1 MQVTLS
7 NTNAEKTS
15 ASKPEDQSSIPGIDM
30 VERTGAC
37 KLSPELHVCSDIYT
51 LIHIHNIQ
59 WKNYKA
65 KKHRVNYV
73 QKKLVQRSE
82 L

>member
-1 MQVTLS
+1 MQRNMQVTLS

-15 ASKPEDQSSIPGIDM
+15 ASKPEDPSSIPGIDM

-51 LIHIHNIQ
+51 T
-59 WKNYKA
+59 YTYTPYT
-65 KKHRVNYV
+65 VE
-73 QKKLVQRSE
+73 KLQSKE
-82 L
+82 TQGK